1 MVFLGTGGG
10 RFVITKQ
17 LRATGGIILELDG
30 QVIHIDPG
38 PGALVRAVERGV
50 DLSRVTAV
58 AVSHCHPDH
67 YADAELVIEAMTA
80 GATKRRGALIG
91 SIHSILGGDD
101 YRAAVSPYHLRALA
115 EHHAMAPGETVR
127 IGRVRATATPTV
139 HGDPGGIGFV
149 FRGSE
154 TIGYASD
161 GSYYD
166 GQEKLFARCDYL
178 VMNVLRPR
186 GNTWPKHMNTDQ
198 AARLA
203 ALAKPKT
210 AIITHFGILML
221 KAGPE
226 REAAYMTE
234 KSGVRTIAAVDG
246 MVITAGVAEGSG
258 GSIGSIIRPQSKALL
273 PNP

>member
-17 LRATGGIILELDG
+17 LRATGGMILELDG
-30 QVIHIDPG
+30 QVIHLDPG
-38 PGALVRAVERGV
+38 PGALVRAKEQNV

-67 YADAELVIEAMTA
+67 YADAELVIEAMTS
-80 GATKRRGALIG
+80 GATKKGGALIG
-91 SIHSILGGDD
+91 SIHSIRGGDD

-115 EHHAMAPGETVR
+115 EHHAMGPGETVS
-127 IGRVRATATPTV
+127 IGKVQVTATPTV
-139 HGDPGGIGFV
+139 HGDPKGVGFV
-149 FRGSE
+149 FRGSS

-166 GQEKLFARCDYL
+166 GQEKPFAGCDYL
-178 VMNVLRPR
+178 VMNVLRPQ

-198 AARLA
+198 AARLV
-203 ALAKPKT
+203 ALAKPRT

-226 REAAYMTE
+226 REAAFIEGKTGI
-234 KSGVRTIAAVDG
+234 KTIAARDG
-246 MVITAGVAEGSG
+246 MVITDNG
-258 GSIGSIIRPQSKALL
+258 IRCGDEIPGRLK
-273 PNP
+273 NPGKP